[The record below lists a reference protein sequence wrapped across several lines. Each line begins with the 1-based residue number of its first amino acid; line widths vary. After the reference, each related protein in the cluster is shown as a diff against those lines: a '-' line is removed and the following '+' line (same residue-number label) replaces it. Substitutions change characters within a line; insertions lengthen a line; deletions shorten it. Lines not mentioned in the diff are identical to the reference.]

1 MKYRHVGNSGLEV
14 SEIGLG
20 ANSFGEPGRRDASES
35 AFIIHAAI
43 DLGINFIDTSN
54 VYAQGKSEEYI
65 GQSLAGRRDEMLV
78 ATKFGSR
85 RVHGP
90 NNFGG
95 SRKFVMNAIEASLHR
110 LQTDY
115 IDLYMIH
122 RPDTRMPLA
131 ETLRAMDD
139 LVRQGKVRY
148 VGCANFEAWR
158 MVDGLWVS
166 REMGLEKFI
175 SSQFAYSM
183 LNRSAEPE
191 MMAASRAHGIGVIP
205 YLPLAA
211 GLLSGK
217 VTATQSP
224 VAGTRMAIE
233 TGTADRWITSDNLA
247 MVAKLDDWARE
258 RDHTVLERAFA
269 WLLADPAVATV
280 IAGASSPEQIA
291 QNAAAADWELT
302 PSERTE
308 VTGILDSAPSGTPDD
323 YYSVAAY
330 FKEQTEVSPA
340 MSR

>member
-35 AFIIHAAI
+35 ASIIHAAI

-54 VYAQGKSEEYI
+54 VYATGKSEEYI
-65 GQSLAGRRDEMLV
+65 GRALSGRRDDMLI

-85 RVHGP
+85 RELGP

-95 SRKFVMNAIEASLHR
+95 SRKFIMNAVEASLSK

-122 RPDTRMPLA
+122 RPDTRTPLE
-131 ETLRAMDD
+131 ETIRAMDD
-139 LVRQGKVRY
+139 LVCHGKIRY

-158 MVDGLWVS
+158 MVDGLRMS
-166 REMGLEKFI
+166 ESEGMAKFI

-191 MMAASRAHGIGVIP
+191 MMPAARAHGVGVIP

-217 VTATQSP
+217 VTSSAP
-224 VAGTRMAIE
+224 PAAGTRMEIE
-233 TGTADRWITSDNLA
+233 IATAEKWVTPDNLA
-247 MVAKLDDWARE
+247 MIGKLDAWAMERE
-258 RDHTVLERAFA
+258 HTVLELAFA
-269 WLLADPAVATV
+269 WLLADPVVATV
-280 IAGASSPEQIA
+280 IAGASSPQQIA
-291 QNAAAADWELT
+291 QNAAASDWELT
-302 PSERTE
+302 PAERAE
-308 VTGILDSAPSGTPDD
+308 VTTVLDSAPSGTPDN

-330 FKEQTEVSPA
+330 FKEQTEVVPTT
-340 MSR
+340 SR